1 MFSLSCCTPVGRT
14 LTVGLLAL
22 LIGAWT
28 AGPALAQDHAPHAP
42 TEASTEA
49 PTEAAADDEDV
60 WWDPDDPRIG
70 LAAGWYDA
78 EEAAQHM
85 ELLASLPRPDIFV
98 DADNPG
104 DLNFAN
110 SDIAFRD
117 HYAIVGNFYG
127 FMIYDIANPQQP
139 TLEVAV
145 VCPGGQG
152 DVSIYGDLIFMS
164 VEQTR
169 GRIDCGVMGAPG
181 RVNEERFRGVRI
193 FDISDLTTPKQVA
206 AVQTCRGSHTH
217 TILDDPNDDENL
229 YVYVSGTSFVRSG
242 EELEGCVP
250 LGPDESDDTSF
261 FRIEV
266 IQVPLDAPQDARVV
280 SEPRVFADE
289 ETGRVD
295 GLWPGGD
302 HGEGTQ
308 RSRQTNQCHDIT
320 VYPEIGLAAG
330 ACSGNGIL
338 LDITDPVNPVRI
350 DAVADE
356 NFAYWHSASFNNDGT
371 KVLFTD
377 EWGGGTSPRCRADDP
392 VTWGA
397 NAIFTL
403 EDGVMT
409 QASYYKIPVVQ
420 TSTENCVAHNGSL
433 IPVPGRDIKAQA
445 WYQGGVSVF
454 DFTDPD
460 DPFEIAF
467 FDRGP
472 MSDDELQVAGY
483 WSTYW
488 YNGYIYGTEIARG
501 FDVLELTPSEH
512 LSENELAAA
521 KLVTYD
527 EFNPQHQPRNTWPA
541 SFVVPHALLDQ
552 LDRND
557 GLAAER
563 RGDVRETLEAIE
575 AMSDRPAQQEALD
588 ALAEALQ
595 RDAAN
600 GAADADRVVLLAE
613 AVHDLAASMR

>member
-1 MFSLSCCTPVGRT
+1 MFCFSRCTWASRT
-14 LTVGLLAL
+14 LRAGLLAL
-22 LIGAWT
+22 LIGALAVW
-28 AGPALAQDHAPHAP
+28 PALAQDATPP
-42 TEASTEA
+42 TEG
-49 PTEAAADDEDV
+49 AAAPAETADAEDI

-70 LAAGWYDA
+70 LEAGWYDA
-78 EEAAQHM
+78 EEAAHHM

-98 DADNPG
+98 DPENPG

-127 FMIYDIANPQQP
+127 FMIYDIADPQQP

-152 DVSIYGDLIFMS
+152 DVSIHGDLLFMS

-169 GRIDCGVMGAPG
+169 GRLDCGVMGAPG
-181 RVNEERFRGVRI
+181 QVNEERFRGVRI
-193 FDISDLTTPKQVA
+193 FDLSDLTTPKQIA

-217 TILDDPNDDENL
+217 SILDDPNDDENL
-229 YVYVSGTSFVRSG
+229 YVYVSGTSYVRPG

-250 LGPDESDDTSF
+250 VGPDEDPETSL

-280 SEPRVFADE
+280 SEPRIFADD

-302 HGEGTQ
+302 HGDGTQ

-320 VYPEIGLAAG
+320 LYPEIGLGAG

-350 DAVADE
+350 GAVADQ
-356 NFAYWHSASFNNDGT
+356 NFAYWHSASFNNDGS

-392 VTWGA
+392 VNWGA

-403 EDGVMT
+403 EDGEMT
-409 QASYYKIPVVQ
+409 QGSYYKIPVKQ
-420 TSTENCVAHNGSL
+420 TSMENCVAHNGSL

-454 DFTDPD
+454 DFTDPEN
-460 DPFEIAF
+460 PFEIAF

-472 MSDDELQVAGY
+472 MNADELQVAGY

-501 FDVLELTPSEH
+501 FDVLELVPSEH

-527 EFNPQHQPRNTWPA
+527 AFNAQEQPQNTWPA

-563 RGDVRETLEAIE
+563 RSDVRDMLEAVE
-575 AMSDRPAQQEALD
+575 AMDDRSAQHDALD

-600 GAADADRVVLLAE
+600 GAPDADRVTLLAE
-613 AVHDLAASMR
+613 SVHDLAASMQ

>member
-1 MFSLSCCTPVGRT
+1 MCRMFSATCVPLARRNGWMGALLVLLISSWALTP
-14 LTVGLLAL
+14 LAL
-22 LIGAWT
+22 QAQPVPPDTNDLD
-28 AGPALAQDHAPHAP
+28 GPV
-42 TEASTEA
+42 
-49 PTEAAADDEDV
+49 AAEDDP
-60 WWDPDDPRIG
+60 WWDTDDPRIG
-70 LAAGWYDA
+70 LGAGWFDA
-78 EEAAQHM
+78 EEAAHHM
-85 ELLASLPRPDIFV
+85 ELLTTLPRPDVFV
-98 DADNPG
+98 DPDNPG

-110 SDIAFRD
+110 SDLAFRD
-117 HYAIVGNFYG
+117 NYAIVGNFYG
-127 FMIYDIANPQQP
+127 FMIYDIADPHNP

-152 DVSIYGDLIFMS
+152 DVSIHGDLIFMS
-164 VEQTR
+164 VEQAR
-169 GRIDCGVMGAPG
+169 GRVDCGVMGAPG
-181 RVNEERFRGVRI
+181 QVNQERFRGVRI
-193 FDISDLTTPKQVA
+193 FDVSDITTPKQVA

-229 YVYVSGTSFVRSG
+229 YVYVSGTSYVRPG

-250 LGPDESDDTSF
+250 AGPDEDEETSL

-266 IQVPLDAPQDARVV
+266 IQVPLDAPEEARVV
-280 SEPRVFADE
+280 SEPRIFADE
-289 ETGRVD
+289 ETGRID

-320 VYPEIGLAAG
+320 VYPAIGLAAG

-350 DAVADE
+350 DEVADE
-356 NFAYWHSASFNNDGT
+356 NFAYWHSASFNNDGS

-392 VTWGA
+392 KDWGA

-409 QASYYKIPVVQ
+409 QASYYKLPVVQ

-454 DFTDPD
+454 DFTDPN
-460 DPFEIAF
+460 DPYEIAF

-472 MSDDELQVAGY
+472 MSDDELHTAGY

-512 LSENELAAA
+512 LTENELAAA
-521 KLVTYD
+521 KLVTYT
-527 EFNPQHQPRNTWPA
+527 EFNPQHQPKNEWPA
-541 SFVVPHALLDQ
+541 DFVVAHALLDQ
-552 LDRND
+552 LDRNN
-557 GLAAER
+557 GLADER
-563 RGDVRETLEAIE
+563 RSDVRSELEVIE
-575 AMSDRPAQQEALD
+575 AMDDAAAQHEAL
-588 ALAEALQ
+588 ASLAEALHQ
-595 RDAAN
+595 DAEN
-600 GAADADRVVLLAE
+600 GASDPDRVHLLAG
-613 AVHDLAASMR
+613 AVQDLAASMQ